1 MTDHALASFEAKD
14 GTGRWEVFTWG
25 IIANGQRYHFTKQS
39 HIVCAGLPG
48 RTEKH
53 VYQTEEDD
61 GFGLWAALAV
71 YQETGSLADA
81 GLAAWAL
88 GGGTGGTSGKL
99 AGLGVEL
106 GVLLGR
112 HDLDGTGPGLGG
124 TAKTAPSVEVHF
136 ALSIVHCFLVSPTYS
151 GRFPEDQGLE
161 AHCPPWSDGPAA
173 GELGAVSDRGWGERR
188 AYYDHGRAAAPGQ
201 GRGGAVSAA
210 GLRRPDHPKPAVPA
224 GA

>member
-71 YQETGSLADA
+71 YQETGSLTDA

-88 GGGTGGTSGKL
+88 GGSSIETHIDTREIPGNVTLYRAL
-99 AGLGVEL
+99 APRPRCQPSLRYRDGQLG
-106 GVLLGR
+106 
-112 HDLDGTGPGLGG
+112 
-124 TAKTAPSVEVHF
+124 
-136 ALSIVHCFLVSPTYS
+136 S
-151 GRFPEDQGLE
+151 GRR
-161 AHCPPWSDGPAA
+161 HPA
-173 GELGAVSDRGWGERR
+173 
-188 AYYDHGRAAAPGQ
+188 
-201 GRGGAVSAA
+201 
-210 GLRRPDHPKPAVPA
+210 LRRHHPRRHRCLPRECAVTA
-224 GA
+224 LTLRVSESLQNAV